1 MEEALP
7 ITITGSASLLTRYL
21 KLNGLINKQE
31 AQVNFQTLTA
41 GWYEDEAN
49 IANLK
54 IVLVTYD
61 EYLQQIASEGNTD
74 KTEVS
79 DDVTFYTRHK
89 NINCFIAITP
99 SETELLDKEP
109 KILSAYISIKMKK
122 VINTIAVQQGLLTL
136 P

>member
-7 ITITGSASLLTRYL
+7 ITITGSASLLARYV

-41 GWYEDEAN
+41 GWYEDETN

-61 EYLQQIASEGNTD
+61 EHLQQIASEGSTD

-79 DDVTFYTRHK
+79 DDVTFYTHHK

-109 KILSAYISIKMKK
+109 KILSAYISMKVKK
-122 VINTIAVQQGLLTL
+122 VINTIALQQGLLTL